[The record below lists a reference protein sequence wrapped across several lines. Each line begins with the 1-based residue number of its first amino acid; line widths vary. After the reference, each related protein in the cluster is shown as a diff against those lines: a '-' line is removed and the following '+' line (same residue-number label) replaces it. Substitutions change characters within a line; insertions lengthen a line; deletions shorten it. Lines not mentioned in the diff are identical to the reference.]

1 MVSVSVI
8 GSGAVGKF
16 YGGLFVLAGCHVS
29 YLERSD
35 YLILQ
40 ERNYYEIELPNGQI
54 LKITPSQVVKNYM
67 QLPKSDIILVALKTT
82 ENSILK
88 EILPCILKPES
99 KILMLQNGIGN
110 EEFLS
115 TFIKNHSIVC
125 GVTTIGATRINPG
138 HVQIKHFGELK
149 LAPFANNTI
158 SDCDF
163 IKQHLCTNLS
173 PELCPTVQFFE
184 NHRVLRWTKLLWNTT
199 FSSLSLV
206 FNTSVDK
213 LSLLEK
219 YQSIVRAMMHEVS
232 SVAKKDGAEIENTID
247 ALIDITKGLKEYYPS
262 MYYDLKQGKPIE
274 SEYIVSNVIDYGL
287 SRGCHIPYLSL
298 IYQKLKL
305 LEKRD
310 QWFSALEQEEISHEL
325 SMLGIN

>member
-1 MVSVSVI
+1 MISVSII

-35 YLILQ
+35 YFILQ
-40 ERNYYEIELPNGQI
+40 ERNYYEMELPSGQI

-67 QLPKSDIILVALKTT
+67 QLPKSDIILIALKTT
-82 ENSILK
+82 ENHFLK
-88 EILPCILKPES
+88 EYLPPILKPES
-99 KILMLQNGIGN
+99 KILMIQNGIGN

-125 GVTTIGATRINPG
+125 GVTTIGATRVNPG
-138 HVQIKHFGELK
+138 HIKIKHFGELK
-149 LAPFANNTI
+149 LASFAKNAA
-158 SDCDF
+158 SDCDY
-163 IKQHLCTNLS
+163 IKQHLCANLS

-213 LSLLEK
+213 LALLEQ
-219 YQSIVRAMMHEVS
+219 YQTIVRAMMHEVS
-232 SVAKKDGAEIENTID
+232 AVAKKDGAEIENTID

-274 SEYIVSNVIDYGL
+274 SEYIVSNVITYGL
-287 SRGCHIPYLSL
+287 SHDCHLPYLSL
-298 IYQKLKL
+298 IYEKLNL
-305 LEKRD
+305 LEKRG
-310 QWFSALEQEEISHEL
+310 QWFGALEQEEISHEL
-325 SMLGIN
+325 SMIGMS